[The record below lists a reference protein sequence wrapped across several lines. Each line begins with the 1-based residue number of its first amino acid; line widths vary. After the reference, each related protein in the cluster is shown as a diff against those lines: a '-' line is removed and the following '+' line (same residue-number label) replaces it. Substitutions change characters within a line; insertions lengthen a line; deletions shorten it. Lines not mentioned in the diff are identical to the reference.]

1 MRINLFSLTENSHI
15 YFNALQNSLKE
26 LVKFFIYEICYLE
39 TKWVKVIYKDDQL
52 YLVHI
57 WTNSLLELV
66 SSFHAESP
74 FHYHWVSELTI

>member
-39 TKWVKVIYKDDQL
+39 TKWVKVICKDDQL

-57 WTNSLLELV
+57 WTNSLLELAKFFLCRISFFIIELV
-66 SSFHAESP
+66 S
-74 FHYHWVSELTI
+74 

>member
-39 TKWVKVIYKDDQL
+39 TKWVTVICKDDQL

-57 WTNSLLELV
+57 WTNSLLELEK
-66 SSFHAESP
+66 F
-74 FHYHWVSELTI
+74 FFM

>member
-1 MRINLFSLTENSHI
+1 MRFYLHLAESSQTDFEC
-15 YFNALQNSLKE
+15 FLQNSLKE

-66 SSFHAESP
+66 SSFSCRIS
-74 FHYHWVSELTI
+74 FSLSLS